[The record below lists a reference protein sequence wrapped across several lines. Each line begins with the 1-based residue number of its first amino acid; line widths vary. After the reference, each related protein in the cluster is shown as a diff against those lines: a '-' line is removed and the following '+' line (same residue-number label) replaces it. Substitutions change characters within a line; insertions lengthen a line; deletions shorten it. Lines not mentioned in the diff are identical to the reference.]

1 MELQFDYW
9 PISRLKPDARNAKLH
24 TTAQIEA
31 ICKSIREIGF
41 ADPIGVEPDGLIVEG
56 HGRYA
61 AARSLGIDT
70 VPVIVLNG
78 LSEEQ
83 RRAYALIH
91 NKLTMDTGFDMD
103 KLRMELEA
111 IKSIDMSAFD
121 FSFDF
126 DFAAVEE
133 GGGSSEALDESTDD
147 ESTDYEAVAE
157 AIEEPKVKQG
167 QIWQLGRHRLMCGD
181 ATAPEQVAELMAGEE
196 ADLLLTDPPY
206 CSGASQESGKS
217 AGSIGSDGR
226 RWGGNYRMANDM
238 LSTRGY
244 QKLIRSA
251 ISLSNAVSAYVFT
264 DWRMW
269 IYLHDLLEDR
279 GFHVRNMIV
288 WNKGTP
294 GMGVGWRS
302 QHELVAYGIKMR
314 PTIDKHV
321 CQGNVITCKR
331 SGNPD
336 HPTQKPVELIETL
349 LKVVKYDKVYDPFA
363 GSGTTLIACERLGLE
378 SWCME
383 MEPRFCDV
391 IIRRWEAMTGKEAV
405 QVK

>member
-24 TTAQIEA
+24 PTAQIEA

-61 AARSLGIDT
+61 AARALGMDA

-133 GGGSSEALDESTDD
+133 GGGSFTALD

-157 AIEEPKVKQG
+157 AIEEPKVKRG

-181 ATAPEQVAELMAGEE
+181 STASEQVSELMAGEE

-206 CSGASQESGKS
+206 GVAYVGKTDEALSIEGDDFDDEDFRAFMNKALAAAFRSVKPGASFYIWHAATRCTPVDFALMDLMVPIREQLIWIKNSFVLSRQDYHWQHEPCFYGWRPG
-217 AGSIGSDGR
+217 AAH
-226 RWGGNYRMANDM
+226 RWFGDRSQ
-238 LSTRGY
+238 STVL
-244 QKLIRSA
+244 QFEKPTRSA
-251 ISLSNAVSAYVFT
+251 
-264 DWRMW
+264 
-269 IYLHDLLEDR
+269 E
-279 GFHVRNMIV
+279 
-288 WNKGTP
+288 
-294 GMGVGWRS
+294 
-302 QHELVAYGIKMR
+302 
-314 PTIDKHV
+314 
-321 CQGNVITCKR
+321 
-331 SGNPD
+331 
-336 HPTQKPVELIETL
+336 HPTMKPVALFEYLIGNSSAKGDL
-349 LKVVKYDKVYDPFA
+349 VLDVFA
-363 GSGTTLIACERLGLE
+363 GSGTTVVACERMGRAARV
-378 SWCME
+378 ME
-383 MEPRFCDV
+383 IDPRYCDV